1 MKRGT
6 YRTVIS
12 PTLAALI
19 FAAAGIATPSQALAD
34 RAPAPRDGARGE
46 PARHHEGGDAGGRD
60 SGGGVGRG
68 DSGGGVGRGDSGGGI
83 GSGDSGG
90 GGGSGG
96 GSGGG
101 GGGAHGTPAPL
112 AGVGLLALAALGYGS
127 RRLRRQPQK

>member
-6 YRTVIS
+6 CRTVIS

-19 FAAAGIATPSQALAD
+19 FAAAGIVAPSQALAD
-34 RAPAPRDGARGE
+34 RAPAPRDGAGGE
-46 PARHHEGGDAGGRD
+46 PARHHEGGNAGGRD

-68 DSGGGVGRGDSGGGI
+68 DSGR
-83 GSGDSGG
+83 
-90 GGGSGG
+90 GGGSEG

>member
-6 YRTVIS
+6 CRTVIS

-19 FAAAGIATPSQALAD
+19 FAAAGIVAPSQALAD

-46 PARHHEGGDAGGRD
+46 PARHHEGGNAGGR
-60 SGGGVGRG
+60 

-90 GGGSGG
+90 GGGSEGGSGG
-96 GSGGG
+96 GGGGG